1 MYLNGEIKNLILLQI
16 TKLYMNILLVEDEP
30 KVADFI
36 KKGLQE
42 QMYNVDVA
50 YDGLYGEKL
59 ALENEYD
66 LAILDLILPGI
77 SGLELCKRIRSF
89 KTDMPILMLT
99 ALGATK
105 DKVAGFDSGA
115 DDYLVK
121 PFHFD
126 ELLARLKAL
135 GRRRMLVSPGI
146 IYKIEDLEV
155 DAYKKTTKRAGKE
168 ILLTAK
174 EFSLLELLI
183 INKNRVLSRT
193 YIAETVWGIDYD
205 RGTNLIDVYINY
217 LRTKIDKGFSTPL
230 IHTIIGMGY
239 VLKAK

>member
-1 MYLNGEIKNLILLQI
+1 
-16 TKLYMNILLVEDEP
+16 MNILLVEDEP

-36 KKGLQE
+36 RKGLKE
-42 QMYNVDVA
+42 QSYHVELV
-50 YDGLYGEKL
+50 YDGLFGEKL

-66 LAILDLILPGI
+66 LIILDVILPGI
-77 SGLELCKRIRSF
+77 SGLELCRRIRKF
-89 KTDMPILMLT
+89 KVDTPILLLT

-105 DKVAGFDSGA
+105 DKVTGLEAGA

-126 ELLARLKAL
+126 ELLARVKAL
-135 GRRRMLVSPGI
+135 GRRKMLVAPGI
-146 IYKIEDLEV
+146 VYRIADLEV
-155 DAYKKTTKRAGKE
+155 DAYKKTARRAGKE

-183 INKNRVLSRT
+183 VNKNRVLSRN
-193 YIAETVWGIDYD
+193 YIAETVWGINYD

-217 LRTKIDKGFSTPL
+217 LRTKIDKGFNSSL
-230 IHTIIGMGY
+230 IHTVIGMGY
-239 VLKAK
+239 VLKEGER